1 MAGIRGNA
9 ALLTA
14 LASGQSVKS
23 AARAAGVSER
33 TAFRRVA
40 DPVFRQAVSQARA
53 ELLARAVGLLADSAT
68 EAAKTLR
75 ALLAAES
82 EGVRVRAA
90 VALLDAAMRGV
101 ELIDLAERLT
111 ALEKQAAA
119 SEPAGRRWSA

>member
-53 ELLARAVGLLADSAT
+53 ELLARAVGLLADSAST
-68 EAAKTLR
+68 WCKTPSGGAAR
-75 ALLAAES
+75 RS
-82 EGVRVRAA
+82 
-90 VALLDAAMRGV
+90 
-101 ELIDLAERLT
+101 
-111 ALEKQAAA
+111 
-119 SEPAGRRWSA
+119 GRRLPRSGAAIPGVGRRVITDPPWRGRWSPDLR